1 MLLLSCTTQV
11 QATSWLWMGWL
22 VVKIS
27 REWTEIIVYNK
38 LLGHWRIW
46 YKDFP
51 KVCNEFS
58 YYPQQISCTYGT
70 HITYEM
76 AEVIGIALQGSSENV
91 ETMHL
96 ETWLGLAL
104 QHCSKNMKI
113 VDSYALYIN
122 LDRQWFVTKAFWE
135 MSHFLVIDAMFCTRA
150 CPLHKRRAVITKYLV
165 ICEELH
171 HMYPS
176 KYMNFILPN

>member
-1 MLLLSCTTQV
+1 MD
-11 QATSWLWMGWL
+11 GWL
-22 VVKIS
+22 AVKIW
-27 REWTEIIVYNK
+27 REWTETIVYNK
-38 LLGHWRIW
+38 LLGHLRIW

-70 HITYEM
+70 HITCEM
-76 AEVIGIALQGSSENV
+76 AEVIGIVLQGSSKNV
-91 ETMHL
+91 KTMHL

-104 QHCSKNMKI
+104 QHCSKIWRLWIWKLDFLMHPFQ
-113 VDSYALYIN
+113 ALYIN

-135 MSHFLVIDAMFCTRA
+135 MSHFWVTDAMFCTRA

-176 KYMNFILPN
+176 ICVKFILPN

>member
-1 MLLLSCTTQV
+1 MD
-11 QATSWLWMGWL
+11 GWL

-38 LLGHWRIW
+38 SLGHPRIW

-76 AEVIGIALQGSSENV
+76 AEVIGIALQGSSKNV
-91 ETMHL
+91 KTVHL

-113 VDSYALYIN
+113 VDLETWLSYASFSSIVHKLGSAMICHQGLLGGELFLSYQCTVLY
-122 LDRQWFVTKAFWE
+122 WS
-135 MSHFLVIDAMFCTRA
+135 MSST
-150 CPLHKRRAVITKYLV
+150 
-165 ICEELH
+165 
-171 HMYPS
+171 
-176 KYMNFILPN
+176 